1 MSKLQCCSC
10 LCRVQMT
17 ISLPTTATEGL
28 QSARVLPMYVLLAR
42 LESEVNSVEV
52 VHLFF
57 L

>member
-1 MSKLQCCSC
+1 
-10 LCRVQMT
+10 MT